1 MSASKMDRPG
11 GEEEP
16 GGGGVRT
23 GKSWAQLLGSSL
35 PTSLNK
41 NILEVV
47 LEKDQRGGFA
57 VSHEDCARLMRKIG
71 LDQRPGMHVE
81 CVHICPSGRGVIWI
95 TLKEK
100 VNIEQF
106 CRYDVMMV
114 TESGIRATM
123 IKPAMKKEVVINIKG
138 IHPNTRDSTVLDYL
152 SKFGK
157 IVTTRVAHGTY
168 NDSPLAGLKNGDR
181 SFKVEVKTGENIG
194 SYHYLDGQKISLRY
208 AGQQQTCGRCHE
220 VPRNCTGGGIAR
232 KCDAEGG
239 AKVEFSD
246 HILALWKRIGYTPA
260 NSDIAVELEPER
272 DEVVNSFTPVKVPTG
287 DQDKYAGVS
296 IRQFPKDTDQG
307 LVMEF
312 LCRSGLPEDKKDT
325 AVFKSNGVVTIN
337 DLDNNT
343 SKVLIEAIH
352 GNFEFGRRLYCN
364 GVITLT
370 PQKQAQHDGTLASS
384 DPATSPTRP
393 AATSSQVDANSED
406 TPAPIELTTSPT
418 VASAS
423 NNSSSK
429 SKSTC
434 IHCCSR
440 EV

>member
-1 MSASKMDRPG
+1 M
-11 GEEEP
+11 
-16 GGGGVRT
+16 
-23 GKSWAQLLGSSL
+23 
-35 PTSLNK
+35 
-41 NILEVV
+41 
-47 LEKDQRGGFA
+47 
-57 VSHEDCARLMRKIG
+57 
-71 LDQRPGMHVE
+71 
-81 CVHICPSGRGVIWI
+81 
-95 TLKEK
+95 
-100 VNIEQF
+100 
-106 CRYDVMMV
+106 
-114 TESGIRATM
+114 
-123 IKPAMKKEVVINIKG
+123 
-138 IHPNTRDSTVLDYL
+138 
-152 SKFGK
+152 
-157 IVTTRVAHGTY
+157 
-168 NDSPLAGLKNGDR
+168 
-181 SFKVEVKTGENIG
+181 
-194 SYHYLDGQKISLRY
+194 RY

-364 GVITLT
+364 GVIPLT
-370 PQKQAQHDGTLASS
+370 PQKQAQPDGTLASS

-418 VASAS
+418 VAPPSSSQVPAITLPPNPKAPAFIAALEKFDQRIHSEEPS
-423 NNSSSK
+423 NNTVVRRHSFSTLLGDPKDPAEHLSDFGSCMSSS
-429 SKSTC
+429 SDASSDDLSGEEN
-434 IHCCSR
+434 IHSEGFKTMNEKKR
-440 EV
+440 IEKNKRKFKLTPGKENFLKKPNLVGSI